1 MTSMLSS
8 RQRGAVRLAWR
19 FIAPYRGRVLG
30 ALLALLFTAAI
41 TLSMGQGIKLL
52 VDQGLATQSPAAL
65 RHSLLLFFVLVL
77 ALAFGTYTR
86 FYLVSWIG
94 ERVVADIRRRVFD
107 HLIELHPGFYE
118 SNRSSEIQS
127 RLTADTTL
135 LQSVIG
141 SSLSMALRNLIMLI
155 GGSILLVVTN
165 PKLSGIVLLA
175 LPLVVAPILLFGR
188 RVRALSRQSQ
198 DRVADVGSYVGEVLG
213 QIKTVQAY
221 NHQDEDKR
229 RFGESAEAAFDV
241 ARKRIAQR
249 SWLITVVIVLVLG
262 AVGVMLWVGGMD
274 VIAGRISGGELAA
287 FVFYSLIVGSS
298 FGTLSEVIGELQRA
312 AGAAE
317 RIGELLRSRNAIV
330 APERPQPLQRPVQGR
345 IELQG
350 VRFAY
355 PSRADSY
362 AIDGVDLQ
370 VAAGETLAL
379 VGPSGAGKSTLFD
392 LLLRFFDPQ
401 QGRILI
407 DGVPIDQLDPRELR
421 ACFALVSQTPA
432 LFYGSIEDNIR
443 YGRLDASQAEVEAAA
458 RAAHAHEFIQRLPQ
472 GYQTHLGE
480 AGLGLS
486 GGQRQRLAIARAL
499 LADAPILL
507 LDEATSALDAES
519 EHLIQQAL
527 PSLMAGRTTLVIAH
541 RLATVKQADR
551 IAVIE
556 RGRLAAIGRHW
567 PACRADRQQRAV
579 CAPGRAAVRQLAL
592 RLDGGGGAGR
602 GDDDRRHGQPLPPEQ
617 LLAEEDQATERGD
630 RRLQAHQHAEGTR
643 GHACQGDHFQA
654 VRQRR

>member
-1 MTSMLSS
+1 MKSFLSS
-8 RQRGAVRLAWR
+8 RQSHAVQVAWG
-19 FIAPYRGRVLG
+19 FIAPYRLRVIG
-30 ALLALLFTAAI
+30 ALLALMFTAAI

-52 VDQGLATQSPAAL
+52 VDQGLATQSQEAL
-65 RHSLLLFFVLVL
+65 EHSIALFFVLVL

-86 FYLVSWIG
+86 FYLVSWLG
-94 ERVVADIRRRVFD
+94 ERVVADIRKRVFN
-107 HLIELHPGFYE
+107 HLITLHPGFYE

-141 SSLSMALRNLIMLI
+141 SSLSMALRNLIIMI
-155 GGSILLVVTN
+155 GGVVLLIITN
-165 PKLSGIVLLA
+165 PKLSGIVLVA
-175 LPLVVAPILLFGR
+175 LPLVVAPILIFGR

-198 DRVADVGSYVGEVLG
+198 DRVADVGSYVAEVLG

-221 NHQDEDKR
+221 NHQREDMR
-229 RFGESAEAAFDV
+229 RFAISAEAAFDT
-241 ARKRIAQR
+241 ARQRIAQR
-249 SWLITVVIVLVLG
+249 AWLITVVIILVLG

-317 RIGELLRSRNAIV
+317 RIAELLQARNEIS
-330 APERPQPLQRPVQGR
+330 APQENTLTLAQPVQGR

-355 PSRADSY
+355 PSRLNSF
-362 AIDGVDLQ
+362 AIDGIDLLVEPGQ
-370 VAAGETLAL
+370 TVAL

-401 QGRILI
+401 QGRILV
-407 DGVPIDQLDPRELR
+407 DGLPIDQLDPSDLR
-421 ACFALVSQTPA
+421 RCFALVSQNPA
-432 LFYGSIEDNIR
+432 LFFGTVEDNIR
-443 YGRLDASQAEVEAAA
+443 YGKTEAGFADVEAAA
-458 RAAHAHEFIQRLPQ
+458 RAAHAHEFIMKLPE
-472 GYQTHLGE
+472 GYQTHLGD
-480 AGLGLS
+480 AGMGLS

-499 LADAPILL
+499 LVDAPILL

-527 PSLMAGRTTLVIAH
+527 PRLMQGRTTLVIAH
-541 RLATVKQADR
+541 RLATVKSAER

-556 RGRLAAIGRHW
+556 AGKLVAIGSHQELISSSPLYARLAEL
-567 PACRADRQQRAV
+567 QFSN
-579 CAPGRAAVRQLAL
+579 
-592 RLDGGGGAGR
+592 
-602 GDDDRRHGQPLPPEQ
+602 PLVS
-617 LLAEEDQATERGD
+617 
-630 RRLQAHQHAEGTR
+630 GT
-643 GHACQGDHFQA
+643 
-654 VRQRR
+654 

>member
-1 MTSMLSS
+1 MTSLLSS
-8 RQRGAVRLAWR
+8 RQRGAIRLAWR

-65 RHSLLLFFVLVL
+65 RQSLLLFFVLVL

-86 FYLVSWIG
+86 FYLVSWLG

-141 SSLSMALRNLIMLI
+141 SSLSMALRNLIMLL
-155 GGSILLVVTN
+155 GGSVLLVVTN
-165 PKLSGIVLLA
+165 PKLSGIVLAA

-213 QIKTVQAY
+213 QVKTVQAY

-229 RFGESAEAAFDV
+229 RFGLSAEAAFAV
-241 ARKRIAQR
+241 ARKRVAQR
-249 SWLITVVIVLVLG
+249 AWLITVVIVLVLG

-287 FVFYSLIVGSS
+287 FVFYALIVGSS

-317 RIGELLRSRNAIV
+317 RIGELLRARSQIV
-330 APERPQPLQRPVQGR
+330 APAQPQHLAQPVRGR

-355 PSRADSY
+355 PSRPDSY
-362 AIDGVDLQ
+362 AIDGIDLQ

-401 QGRILI
+401 AGRILI

-421 ACFALVSQTPA
+421 ACFALVSQNPA
-432 LFYGSIEDNIR
+432 LFFGTVEDNIR
-443 YGRLDASQAEVEAAA
+443 YGRLDASQTEVEAAA
-458 RAAHAHEFIQRLPQ
+458 RAAHAHEFIERLPQ

-527 PSLMAGRTTLVIAH
+527 PALMSGRTTLVIAH
-541 RLATVKQADR
+541 RLATVKQAER

-556 RGRLAAIGRHW
+556 RGRLAAIGSH
-567 PACRADRQQRAV
+567 A
-579 CAPGRAAVRQLAL
+579 
-592 RLDGGGGAGR
+592 
-602 GDDDRRHGQPLPPEQ
+602 Q
-617 LLAEEDQATERGD
+617 LLAGSPLYA
-630 RRLQAHQHAEGTR
+630 RLAQLQFGEAG
-643 GHACQGDHFQA
+643 
-654 VRQRR
+654 

>member
-1 MTSMLSS
+1 MTSLLSS
-8 RQRGAVRLAWR
+8 RQRGAIRLAWR

-65 RHSLLLFFVLVL
+65 RQSLLLFFVLVL

-86 FYLVSWIG
+86 FYLVSWLG

-141 SSLSMALRNLIMLI
+141 SSLSMALRNLIMLV
-155 GGSILLVVTN
+155 GGSVLLVVTN
-165 PKLSGIVLLA
+165 PKLSGIVLAA

-213 QIKTVQAY
+213 QVKTVQAY

-229 RFGESAEAAFDV
+229 RFGLSAEAAFAV
-241 ARKRIAQR
+241 ARKRVAQR
-249 SWLITVVIVLVLG
+249 AWLITVVIVLVLG

-287 FVFYSLIVGSS
+287 FVFYALIVGSS

-317 RIGELLRSRNAIV
+317 RIGELLRARSQIV
-330 APERPQPLQRPVQGR
+330 APAQPQHLAQPVRGR
-345 IELQG
+345 IELQD

-355 PSRADSY
+355 PSRPDSY
-362 AIDGVDLQ
+362 AIDGIDLQ

-401 QGRILI
+401 AGRILI

-421 ACFALVSQTPA
+421 ACFALVSQNPA
-432 LFYGSIEDNIR
+432 LFFGTVEDNIR

-458 RAAHAHEFIQRLPQ
+458 RAAHAHEFIERLPQ

-527 PSLMAGRTTLVIAH
+527 PALMSGRTTLVIAH
-541 RLATVKQADR
+541 RLATVKQAER

-556 RGRLAAIGRHW
+556 RGRLAAIGSH
-567 PACRADRQQRAV
+567 A
-579 CAPGRAAVRQLAL
+579 
-592 RLDGGGGAGR
+592 
-602 GDDDRRHGQPLPPEQ
+602 Q
-617 LLAEEDQATERGD
+617 LLAGSPLYA
-630 RRLQAHQHAEGTR
+630 RLAQLQFGEAG
-643 GHACQGDHFQA
+643 
-654 VRQRR
+654 

>member
-1 MTSMLSS
+1 MTSLLSS
-8 RQRGAVRLAWR
+8 RQRGAIRLAWR

-65 RHSLLLFFVLVL
+65 RQSLLLFFVLVL

-155 GGSILLVVTN
+155 GGSVLLVITN

-221 NHQDEDKR
+221 NHQNEDKR

-317 RIGELLRSRNAIV
+317 RIGELLRSSNAIV
-330 APERPQPLQRPVQGR
+330 APERPQHLPQPVRGR

-355 PSRADSY
+355 PSRPDSY
-362 AIDGVDLQ
+362 AIDGIDLQ

-401 QGRILI
+401 AGCILI
-407 DGVPIDQLDPRELR
+407 EGVPIDQLDPRELR
-421 ACFALVSQTPA
+421 ACFALVSQNPA
-432 LFYGSIEDNIR
+432 LFFGSVEDNIR

-458 RAAHAHEFIQRLPQ
+458 RAAHAHEFIERLPQ

-551 IAVIE
+551 IAVVE
-556 RGRLAAIGRHW
+556 QGRLAAIGSHAELIESSSLYAR
-567 PACRADRQQRAV
+567 
-579 CAPGRAAVRQLAL
+579 
-592 RLDGGGGAGR
+592 
-602 GDDDRRHGQPLPPEQ
+602 
-617 LLAEEDQATERGD
+617 LAE
-630 RRLQAHQHAEGTR
+630 LQFGN
-643 GHACQGDHFQA
+643 
-654 VRQRR
+654 

>member
-1 MTSMLSS
+1 MLSILSS
-8 RQRGAVRLAWR
+8 RQRNALRMAWR
-19 FIAPYRGRVLG
+19 FIAPYRGRVFG
-30 ALLALLFTAAI
+30 ALLALMFTAAI

-65 RHSLLLFFVLVL
+65 QQSIGLFFVLVL
-77 ALAFGTYTR
+77 ALAIGTFTR

-94 ERVVADIRRRVFD
+94 ERFVADIRKRVFN

-135 LQSVIG
+135 LQLVIG
-141 SSLSMALRNLIMLI
+141 SSLSMALRNLIMLV
-155 GGSILLVVTN
+155 GGSVLLVVTN
-165 PKLSGIVLLA
+165 AKLSGIVLMA
-175 LPLVVAPILLFGR
+175 LPLVVAPILIFGR

-221 NHQDEDKR
+221 NHQNEDKR
-229 RFGESAEAAFDV
+229 RFGLSAEAAFDT
-241 ARKRIAQR
+241 ARQRIAQR
-249 SWLITVVIVLVLG
+249 AWLITVVIVLVLG

-287 FVFYSLIVGSS
+287 FVFYSLIVGSA

-317 RIGELLRSRNAIV
+317 RIAELLQARNEITPPAS
-330 APERPQPLQRPVQGR
+330 AALHLTQPVQGR

-350 VRFAY
+350 LRFAY
-355 PSRADSY
+355 PSRPGSFAV
-362 AIDGVDLQ
+362 DGIDLQ
-370 VAAGETLAL
+370 VSAGETLAL

-407 DGVPIDQLDPRELR
+407 DGVPIQQLDPRELR
-421 ACFALVSQTPA
+421 SSFALVSQNPA
-432 LFYGSIEDNIR
+432 LFFGSVEDNIR
-443 YGRLDASQAEVEAAA
+443 YGKTSATLAEVEAAA
-458 RAAHAHEFIQRLPQ
+458 KAAHAHEFIMKLPN
-472 GYQTHLGE
+472 GYQTHLGD

-499 LADAPILL
+499 LVDAPILL

-527 PSLMAGRTTLVIAH
+527 PPLMAGRTTLVIAH
-541 RLATVKQADR
+541 RLATVKSADR

-556 RGRLAAIGRHW
+556 HGKLAAIGSHSEL
-567 PACRADRQQRAV
+567 V
-579 CAPGRAAVRQLAL
+579 SSS
-592 RLDGGGGAGR
+592 
-602 GDDDRRHGQPLPPEQ
+602 PLYAR
-617 LLAEEDQATERGD
+617 LAE
-630 RRLQAHQHAEGTR
+630 LQFSNEAE
-643 GHACQGDHFQA
+643 A
-654 VRQRR
+654 VN

>member
-1 MTSMLSS
+1 MLSILSS
-8 RQRGAVRLAWR
+8 RQRNALRMAWR
-19 FIAPYRGRVLG
+19 FVAPYRWRVIG
-30 ALLALLFTAAI
+30 ALLALMFTAAI

-65 RHSLLLFFVLVL
+65 QQSIGLFFVLVL
-77 ALAFGTYTR
+77 ALAIGTFSR

-94 ERVVADIRRRVFD
+94 ERFVADIRKRVFN

-141 SSLSMALRNLIMLI
+141 SSLSMALRNLIMLV
-155 GGSILLVVTN
+155 GGSVLLVITN
-165 PKLSGIVLLA
+165 AKLSGIVLMA
-175 LPLVVAPILLFGR
+175 LPLVVAPILIFGR

-198 DRVADVGSYVGEVLG
+198 DRVADVGSYVGEALG

-229 RFGESAEAAFDV
+229 RFGLSAEAAFDT
-241 ARKRIAQR
+241 ARKRIKQR
-249 SWLITVVIVLVLG
+249 AWLITVVIVLVLG

-287 FVFYSLIVGSS
+287 FVFYSLIVGSA

-317 RIGELLRSRNAIV
+317 RIAELLQARNEITPPAT
-330 APERPQPLQRPVQGR
+330 AGLTLAQPVQGR

-350 VRFAY
+350 LRFAY
-355 PSRADSY
+355 PSRPGSFAV
-362 AIDGVDLQ
+362 DGIDLQ

-401 QGRILI
+401 HGSILI
-407 DGVPIDQLDPRELR
+407 DGQPIECLDPHELR
-421 ACFALVSQTPA
+421 RCFALVSQNPA
-432 LFYGSIEDNIR
+432 LFFGSVEDNIR
-443 YGRLDASQAEVEAAA
+443 YGKTTASLAEVEAAA
-458 RAAHAHEFIQRLPQ
+458 KAAHAHEFIMKLPD
-472 GYQTHLGE
+472 GYQTHLGD

-499 LADAPILL
+499 LVDAPILL

-527 PSLMAGRTTLVIAH
+527 PRLMQGRTTLVIAH
-541 RLATVKQADR
+541 RLATVISADR

-556 RGRLAAIGRHW
+556 QGKLVAIGSHAELVGSSPLYARLA
-567 PACRADRQQRAV
+567 
-579 CAPGRAAVRQLAL
+579 
-592 RLDGGGGAGR
+592 
-602 GDDDRRHGQPLPPEQ
+602 E
-617 LLAEEDQATERGD
+617 
-630 RRLQAHQHAEGTR
+630 LQFNNDTLETA
-643 GHACQGDHFQA
+643 
-654 VRQRR
+654 